1 MVLLR
6 AVDGERMPPMTED
19 HSGKQMVQASRYYSA
34 DARDVGVAK
43 FMLEPKL
50 ISDEIEKEG
59 RKEEKKKIKE
69 EKKMRSGS
77 FVNC

>member
-1 MVLLR
+1 
-6 AVDGERMPPMTED
+6 MPPMTED
-19 HSGKQMVQASRYYSA
+19 HSGKQMVQASRYYIA

-50 ISDEIEKEG
+50 INNEIEKEG
-59 RKEEKKKIKE
+59 RKEEKKKKE

-77 FVNC
+77 FSCQLLDSRC

>member
-19 HSGKQMVQASRYYSA
+19 HSGKQLVQASRYYIS
-34 DARDVGVAK
+34 DARGVGVAK

-50 ISDEIEKEG
+50 IDNEIEKEG
-59 RKEEKKKIKE
+59 RKEERKKKKG
-69 EKKMRSGS
+69 EKKMWSGS